1 MDSHL
6 NRFKSPILE
15 IHKSEKFKNSVL
27 GFGHFNSVHT
37 GHIRYLKHA
46 KEIGQ
51 TFIVCIM
58 KSIEGDARNV
68 FSQLDRA
75 ESVSQLGIADAIILL
90 EDNSLFN
97 AVEKLD
103 PKSLVL
109 GKEYEN
115 NSSDD
120 ISSAIKFLK
129 KKKKKI
135 IYHAGD
141 INYASSDLL
150 LNSESQL
157 KNERKKQ
164 FIKALNRQ
172 NISQQK
178 LIECCTRFQK
188 SNLLVIGDSI
198 VDQYNACEALGMS
211 AEAPVIVVKE
221 LEQKSFIGGAAIV
234 ASHIAS
240 LGSNCHFISVVGD
253 DEQGKWLKKILSEQ
267 SIESQLYIE
276 NKRPTTLK
284 KRYIVENQKL
294 FRVSRLANHMIE
306 NKTIAKIINYVEKN
320 AKLLDGIVISDF
332 VYGVITPDLLLALRD
347 IAKKENLFLFGD
359 LQCSSQVGNI
369 SKMRNFDL
377 LCPNEKEARI
387 ALQDNENGLDLL
399 CQKMIAETG
408 CKNLIMKLAADGVLV
423 YSKDKNNSLK
433 IQAFPALSVNPV
445 DVTGAGDSM
454 LAILS
459 ASITSGSSLIEAA
472 ALASYGASLVVE
484 SLGNQPVTIEGIL
497 ERIKNCYSI

>member
-1 MDSHL
+1 M
-6 NRFKSPILE
+6 NVVKI
-15 IHKSEKFKNSVL
+15 SE
-27 GFGHFNSVHT
+27 
-37 GHIRYLKHA
+37 
-46 KEIGQ
+46 
-51 TFIVCIM
+51 
-58 KSIEGDARNV
+58 
-68 FSQLDRA
+68 
-75 ESVSQLGIADAIILL
+75 
-90 EDNSLFN
+90 
-97 AVEKLD
+97 
-103 PKSLVL
+103 
-109 GKEYEN
+109 
-115 NSSDD
+115 
-120 ISSAIKFLK
+120 
-129 KKKKKI
+129 
-135 IYHAGD
+135 
-141 INYASSDLL
+141 
-150 LNSESQL
+150 
-157 KNERKKQ
+157 
-164 FIKALNRQ
+164 
-172 NISQQK
+172 
-178 LIECCTRFQK
+178 

-234 ASHIAS
+234 ASHVAS

-253 DEQGKWLKKILSEQ
+253 DEQGKWLEKNLSEQ
-267 SIESQLYIE
+267 SIESHLLIE

-306 NKTIAKIINYVEKN
+306 NKTISKIINYVEKN

-408 CKNLIMKLAADGVLV
+408 
-423 YSKDKNNSLK
+423 
-433 IQAFPALSVNPV
+433 
-445 DVTGAGDSM
+445 
-454 LAILS
+454 
-459 ASITSGSSLIEAA
+459 
-472 ALASYGASLVVE
+472 
-484 SLGNQPVTIEGIL
+484 
-497 ERIKNCYSI
+497 